1 MGRNDNYHHHKSSHS
16 KHGSSSSKQHQH
28 RQHQQHSSSSSYQVT
43 RPEPFDNQCIPAP
56 FQVPP
61 FIQPPPLISQ
71 YNPAYQQQ
79 TLPQNLNQQLYFN
92 QVQQNLLPPSLLMQN
107 NLPAPQQAWFNQSPQ
122 SINFNL
128 AQAGSARPN
137 EQSISTE
144 ALNRLQLPASQI
156 TETGIIPNTPY
167 YELPA
172 GLMVPLIPHNQMQ
185 YKPLNPADLRLPL
198 PKFPDENF
206 LKSIDAYYGTDGK
219 TRDSVGWDREFID
232 TFISQKEAL
241 AGQ

>member
-1 MGRNDNYHHHKSSHS
+1 MGRNDNYHHHKSGHS
-16 KHGSSSSKQHQH
+16 KHGSSKHH
-28 RQHQQHSSSSSYQVT
+28 RQHQQHSSSGPYQVM
-43 RPEPFDNQCIPAP
+43 RPEPFENQCIPSP

-61 FIQPPPLISQ
+61 FIQPPPLMPQ
-71 YNPAYQQQ
+71 YNPAFQQQ
-79 TLPQNLNQQLYFN
+79 ALQQSLNQQQLYFN
-92 QVQQNLLPPSLLMQN
+92 QVQQNLLPPTLLMQN
-107 NLPAPQQAWFNQSPQ
+107 NAPASQQPWFSQSPQ
-122 SINFNL
+122 NINFNL
-128 AQAGSARPN
+128 SQPGNARSG

-172 GLMVPLIPHNQMQ
+172 GLMVPLIPHNQVQ

-206 LKSIDAYYGTDGK
+206 LKSIDGYYGTDGR

-232 TFISQKEAL
+232 TYIGQKEAL
-241 AGQ
+241 SGQ